1 MDYRSMVNPTYL
13 TAKSTLYMLA
23 GAGNE
28 DAKSV
33 IAALGAQ
40 DELVQNRQK
49 QNGQKL
55 PMPESDVK
63 ALMAGTS
70 LAVEARYEALSRYMR
85 REGCKALMDIACG
98 YTPRSLYCDKAGIDY
113 VGVDVPVVAEELL
126 GFASKVGVGTAHP
139 AYVGGD
145 ATNAASLLAAADLL
159 GGELLISCEGLTQYL
174 SADEFEQ
181 LIGGI
186 REILIQHG
194 GAWVTS
200 DFGVDY
206 EAFATANM
214 ASPDAVKL
222 YNAARR
228 QATSASN
235 IYNEGVAYWDAE
247 KKQAF
252 LEAHGMIVE
261 KLPFWAEDV
270 RLNLL
275 EGMPEAWKDNIRRL
289 LKSSSLWRMT
299 VDPNYERK
307 PVIQGAK
314 EVDNLRISYASQDDT
329 LLCAVS
335 GRVDTISAPAL
346 LEVFE
351 NHYDGI
357 SRVRIDAGKLE
368 YISSAG
374 LRVLLMAIKK
384 LGEGSVT
391 VTNASEPVKEIFET
405 TGFDQMIVV
414 E

>member
-23 GAGNE
+23 GAENE
-28 DAKSV
+28 DAKKV
-33 IAALGAQ
+33 IAALGTQ
-40 DELVQNRQK
+40 NELVQNRRK
-49 QNGQKL
+49 ENGQKL
-55 PMPESDVK
+55 PMPESEVK
-63 ALMAGTS
+63 ALMTGTS
-70 LAVEARYEALSRYMR
+70 LAVEARYEALSRYMQK
-85 REGCKALMDIACG
+85 ENCKSLLDIACG
-98 YTPRSLYCDKAGIDY
+98 YTPRALYCEKAGIDY
-113 VGVDVPVVAEELL
+113 VGVEVPVVAEELL
-126 GFASKVGVGTAHP
+126 DFASKAGIGTVHP

-145 ATNAASLLAAADLL
+145 ATNAASLLAAANLL
-159 GGELLISCEGLTQYL
+159 KGQLVISCEGLTQYL
-174 SADEFEQ
+174 SADEFAQ

-186 REILIQHG
+186 REILMQHG

-214 ASPDAVKL
+214 TSPDAVKL
-222 YNAARR
+222 YNEARR

-235 IYNEGVAYWDAE
+235 IFNEGVAYWDAQ

-261 KLPFWAEDV
+261 KLPFWEEGDH
-270 RLNLL
+270 LNLL
-275 EGMPEAWKDNIRRL
+275 DGMPDTWKENIKRL
-289 LKSSSLWRMT
+289 LKSSALWRMT
-299 VDPNYERK
+299 VDPNYEKK

-314 EVDNLRISYASQDDT
+314 EVDNLNITYSQFDST
-329 LLCAVS
+329 LLCIVN

-346 LEVFE
+346 MEVFE
-351 NHYDGI
+351 NNYDGI
-357 SRVRIDAGKLE
+357 ENVRIDAKTLE

-374 LRVLLMAIKK
+374 LRVLLMAVKK

-391 VTNASEPVKEIFET
+391 VINASEPVKEIFET
-405 TGFDQMIVV
+405 TGFDQMITI

>member
-1 MDYRSMVNPTYL
+1 MVNPTYL

-28 DAKSV
+28 DAKKV
-33 IAALGAQ
+33 IVALGTQ
-40 DELVQNRQK
+40 DELVQNRRK
-49 QNGQKL
+49 ENGQKL
-55 PMPESDVK
+55 PMPESEVK
-63 ALMAGTS
+63 ALMAGTT
-70 LAVEARYEALSRYMR
+70 LAVEARYEALSRYMQK
-85 REGCKALMDIACG
+85 ENCKSLLDIACG
-98 YTPRSLYCDKAGIDY
+98 YTPRALYCEKAGIDY

-126 GFASKVGVGTAHP
+126 GFASKAGIGTVHP

-145 ATNAASLLAAADLL
+145 ATNAASLLAASDLL
-159 GGELLISCEGLTQYL
+159 KGQLLISCEGLTQYL
-174 SADEFEQ
+174 SADEFAQ
-181 LIGGI
+181 FIGGI

-214 ASPDAVKL
+214 VSPDAVRL
-222 YNAARR
+222 YNEARR

-235 IYNEGVAYWDAE
+235 IYNEGVAYWETE

-252 LEAHGMIVE
+252 LESHGMIVE
-261 KLPFWAEDV
+261 KLPFWEEDEH
-270 RLNLL
+270 LALL
-275 EGMPEAWKDNIRRL
+275 DSMPETWKNNIKRL
-289 LKSSSLWRMT
+289 LNSSSLWRMT
-299 VDPNYERK
+299 VNPSLDKK
-307 PVIQGAK
+307 PIIQGAK
-314 EVDNLRISYASQDDT
+314 EVDNLNITYSKFDNT
-329 LLCAVS
+329 LLCVVN

-351 NHYDGI
+351 NNYDGI
-357 SRVRIDAGKLE
+357 TSVRIDAKALE

-374 LRVLLMAIKK
+374 LRVMLMAVKK

-391 VTNASEPVKEIFET
+391 VVNATEPVKEIFET
-405 TGFDQMIVV
+405 TGFDQMITV